1 VNLKGGVT
9 MKLGVFGLFA
19 VGVLVALPS
28 VALADGLPKRIGQC
42 VETRISLLGPRLEG
56 VPDSGDS
63 VKYENGTF
71 GISYETVEPLR
82 RARVGDPV
90 KLCLASIP
98 KHCPPGDDRGREY
111 KAVDLRTHGKWTLPD
126 SEHMCGGA

>member
-1 VNLKGGVT
+1 MVLRVSYLLA
-9 MKLGVFGLFA
+9 LGC
-19 VGVLVALPS
+19 LVVAPA

-42 VETRISLLGPRLEG
+42 VETRIALLGPRLEG

-71 GISYETVEPLR
+71 GISYETVAPLR

-98 KHCPPGDDRGREY
+98 KHCPPGDDRGKEY
-111 KAVDLRTHGKWTLPD
+111 KAVDLRIHGTWTLPD